1 VKRVDDG
8 LLIHDVCEGIG
19 IWSLC
24 AADLI
29 KYWQVIVRP
38 WEISTE
44 TWEVGAD
51 AIGFWQ
57 GEEAGSEWHVD

>member
-8 LLIHDVCEGIG
+8 LLVHDVCEGIG

-29 KYWQVIVRP
+29 KYWQVIGRP

-44 TWEVGAD
+44 TGGWRRCNS
-51 AIGFWQ
+51 FL
-57 GEEAGSEWHVD
+57 AG